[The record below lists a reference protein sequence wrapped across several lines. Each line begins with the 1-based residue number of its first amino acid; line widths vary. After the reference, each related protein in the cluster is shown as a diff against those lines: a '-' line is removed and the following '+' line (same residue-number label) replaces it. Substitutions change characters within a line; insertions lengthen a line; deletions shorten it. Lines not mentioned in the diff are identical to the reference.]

1 MDSRERM
8 RIARRFSEKLLK
20 KHRKFIM
27 SVVLVGS
34 SARKDFGIESD
45 IDLLILIDDTH
56 PDFKPEVQKKIEEDI
71 ARISMSIPDTQ
82 KEVVNPVTGER
93 VKTTV
98 IDASQIFLLTEFWDY
113 ARTGNP
119 LINIYLRDG
128 IPIYDVGV
136 FRALKG
142 LQEKGKIRVTR
153 EATEKQLKHA
163 FERLNRA
170 KVANLFVVAS
180 DCYGAMTTSAL
191 AVLAFM
197 GRTPVP
203 PSKLSAE
210 VKTSLVDTGMLDEK
224 YMRWLGEIFE
234 LRKKVERRE
243 ISYLD
248 GKTVDMWL
256 ERAEE
261 FLSEM
266 LRLLERLENKK
277 SELVILRAVQTFYF
291 ALISSLLR
299 VSPESV
305 PDEFKKLGDM
315 QNPKELLSNLE
326 TLRLFRDKLMTAFIR
341 FFVKPGYLD
350 PAYLNV
356 WDEVDAMLELLKRK
370 ETGRITL
377 SKAETLR
384 EAVRLF
390 VQDLSKVFERENF

>member
-224 YMRWLGEIFE
+224 YMRWLGAIFE

-261 FLSEM
+261 FLNEM

>member
-1 MDSRERM
+1 
-8 RIARRFSEKLLK
+8 
-20 KHRKFIM
+20 
-27 SVVLVGS
+27 
-34 SARKDFGIESD
+34 
-45 IDLLILIDDTH
+45 
-56 PDFKPEVQKKIEEDI
+56 
-71 ARISMSIPDTQ
+71 
-82 KEVVNPVTGER
+82 
-93 VKTTV
+93 
-98 IDASQIFLLTEFWDY
+98 
-113 ARTGNP
+113 
-119 LINIYLRDG
+119 
-128 IPIYDVGV
+128 
-136 FRALKG
+136 
-142 LQEKGKIRVTR
+142 
-153 EATEKQLKHA
+153 
-163 FERLNRA
+163 
-170 KVANLFVVAS
+170 
-180 DCYGAMTTSAL
+180 
-191 AVLAFM
+191 
-197 GRTPVP
+197 
-203 PSKLSAE
+203 
-210 VKTSLVDTGMLDEK
+210 
-224 YMRWLGEIFE
+224 
-234 LRKKVERRE
+234 
-243 ISYLD
+243 
-248 GKTVDMWL
+248 MWL

-261 FLSEM
+261 FLNEM

>member
-261 FLSEM
+261 FLNEM